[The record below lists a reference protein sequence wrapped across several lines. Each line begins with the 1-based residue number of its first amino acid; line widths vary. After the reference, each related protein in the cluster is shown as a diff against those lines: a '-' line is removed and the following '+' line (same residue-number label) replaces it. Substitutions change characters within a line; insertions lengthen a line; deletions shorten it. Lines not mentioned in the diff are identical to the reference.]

1 MEVVLLGTGAGRPGP
16 ARGAAGAAVRLGGAG
31 WAWDCGEGVQTQAA
45 RAGRRAGGLA
55 GGRLAAVL
63 VSHLH
68 GDHVFGLPGLL
79 SSLGLAGAGAGAGP
93 VHVFGPQGLRG
104 LLRTVFRCAPAPT
117 LPSPPNPELPGF
129 VGLGPC

>member
-16 ARGAAGAAVRLGGAG
+16 GRGAAGAAVRCGGAV
-31 WAWDCGEGVQTQAA
+31 WAWDCGEGTQIQAQ
-45 RAGRRAGGLA
+45 RAGRRAGLT

-79 SSLGLAGAGAGAGP
+79 SSLGLADTASASAGP
-93 VHVFGPQGLRG
+93 VHIFGPQGLRG
-104 LLRTVFRCAPAPT
+104 LLRTVFR
-117 LPSPPNPELPGF
+117 
-129 VGLGPC
+129 